1 MKINLFEKICFGLG
15 GGVNAIKTDF
25 FVWYLGAYYL
35 TVLGLSPLLT
45 GLALL
50 IALFFD
56 AITDP
61 LIGVL
66 SDRLKTKY
74 GRRHFLM
81 FISLLPISISYY
93 LLFYPDSGWAESQF
107 FLFFWLLIF
116 AVLTRFFVTLFDIP
130 HRALAAEIP
139 DTYEDKASIMSLREG
154 FQSLIALSHSFLI
167 LPMISLDN
175 EAAWGLVGVIGS
187 VMMLALGMISIIG
200 TKSLIPELYVWPKA
214 DTIHNKLDQILSEL
228 RFIYTNKS
236 IIIFLLGSI
245 TIQLAWGLANSLTFL
260 TQTEFWDL
268 SPLQI
273 QEFIKIYFASTLISW
288 FLAPR
293 VVHYFEKNQIIIF
306 CLILIGVFQATP
318 FILYKIGYAPDLGSE
333 SLVLFLS
340 FFIFVTGTFSLLSLM
355 IRESMVPDIIDQ
367 VQSNSSLRQ
376 DATISSVTSFCAKCM
391 TGLGQFFSMFAL
403 WLIGFPEGN
412 IEPSNAQTELL
423 ALFQGP
429 LVFLLFL
436 IPVTI
441 FFKYEID
448 RKTHRQ
454 IIRNLKTQ

>member
-1 MKINLFEKICFGLG
+1 M
-15 GGVNAIKTDF
+15 
-25 FVWYLGAYYL
+25 
-35 TVLGLSPLLT
+35 
-45 GLALL
+45 
-50 IALFFD
+50 
-56 AITDP
+56 
-61 LIGVL
+61 
-66 SDRLKTKY
+66 
-74 GRRHFLM
+74 
-81 FISLLPISISYY
+81 
-93 LLFYPDSGWAESQF
+93 
-107 FLFFWLLIF
+107 
-116 AVLTRFFVTLFDIP
+116 
-130 HRALAAEIP
+130 
-139 DTYEDKASIMSLREG
+139 
-154 FQSLIALSHSFLI
+154 I
-167 LPMISLDN
+167 L
-175 EAAWGLVGVIGS
+175 
-187 VMMLALGMISIIG
+187 
-200 TKSLIPELYVWPKA
+200 
-214 DTIHNKLDQILSEL
+214 
-228 RFIYTNKS
+228 
-236 IIIFLLGSI
+236 
-245 TIQLAWGLANSLTFL
+245 
-260 TQTEFWDL
+260 
-268 SPLQI
+268 
-273 QEFIKIYFASTLISW
+273 IKIYFASTLISW
-288 FLAPR
+288 YLAPR

-454 IIRNLKTQ
+454 IIRNLKTQEP